1 MKRRWREIVSAW
13 KEKCARENRN
23 FPTIPKQA
31 FPSLLRELMEKDYS
45 QAVIS
50 GFEACGLYPLN
61 VGRPLSRL
69 PEQDKEVETQVQKEL
84 LKKLENMR
92 YNQPASAQANRPKK
106 KEKLP
111 AGASYTCLPGRKPQV
126 GVAVNVELEGEEV
139 EGEEVEGE
147 EVEGEEVEGEEV
159 EVEGEEV
166 EEVELEIS
174 SEDDFNAGDSS
185 AVQRSA
191 ATAKKARKEFWGS
204 ESDSSE
210 DKESSDQ
217 EKAEEDGSEESER
230 ECERE
235 KAKDS
240 EELLPGTY
248 VVAVYQGAWYLGQV
262 LDKKEERLA
271 LRQQEYTYVSFMQR
285 VGGSGDNFKWPEKP
299 DKLNTLR
306 EDVLFVCGAPIPA
319 AATSSSRN
327 ISFTLSPAENKKAYM
342 LLNKAYYHTFLILG
356 YLIPYFQG
364 PVVCVCVCVCLHWS
378 F

>member
-1 MKRRWREIVSAW
+1 M
-13 KEKCARENRN
+13 
-23 FPTIPKQA
+23 
-31 FPSLLRELMEKDYS
+31 
-45 QAVIS
+45 
-50 GFEACGLYPLN
+50 
-61 VGRPLSRL
+61 
-69 PEQDKEVETQVQKEL
+69 
-84 LKKLENMR
+84 
-92 YNQPASAQANRPKK
+92 
-106 KEKLP
+106 
-111 AGASYTCLPGRKPQV
+111 
-126 GVAVNVELEGEEV
+126 
-139 EGEEVEGE
+139 
-147 EVEGEEVEGEEV
+147 EGEEVEGEEV

-166 EEVELEIS
+166 ELEIS
-174 SEDDFNAGDSS
+174 SEDEFNAGDSS

-210 DKESSDQ
+210 DEESSDQ
-217 EKAEEDGSEESER
+217 EKAEEDGSKESER

-327 ISFTLSPAENKKAYM
+327 ISFTLSPAENKKAHM

-364 PVVCVCVCVCLHWS
+364 PVLCVCVCVYIGVFKCVCAQWYSTGTLPNVQCHVPVCVGINTVLYGINLNAEYGTSSTVSVLVPTLLTIPTIPTVPILNWCDNKIVYRS
-378 F
+378 NE